1 MMKPALVVLI
11 VLTGAVARLCAQQPA
26 MENAKVE
33 TRAFAGS
40 LSTQLAQFG
49 AGPFWAGYTEPSIP
63 GQNGDMCC
71 ADNGCRG
78 YSNGAPVR
86 LEGQTSLV
94 VLARMAGGQL
104 DRLRVVSPDCKLDGG
119 GLPFYWITGVPAD
132 ASVAWLKSQTVG
144 NHVDQAIFAIALHV
158 GVAAD
163 RALDDFSAPG
173 QPEKVREKTA
183 FWLGVSRGAK
193 GVETLKRMLASDPDE
208 KVREQVIFGLSQS
221 KDPAGMNA
229 VIDSARSDKD
239 PRVRKQALFW
249 LAQKAGDKQAA
260 EVISN
265 AALNDPDRAVKES
278 AVFALQQLPPDR
290 GIPLLIN
297 LAKNNSDPGVRKK
310 AMFWLG
316 QSNDPRALEFIANV
330 LKGR

>member
-1 MMKPALVVLI
+1 MIKPALMVLI
-11 VLTGAVARLCAQQPA
+11 AAAARLCAQQPA
-26 MENAKVE
+26 IENAKLD
-33 TRAFAGS
+33 TRAFSGS

-49 AGPFWAGYTEPSIP
+49 AGTFWAGYAEPSIP

-71 ADNGCRG
+71 SDNGCRG
-78 YSNGAPVR
+78 YANGAPVR

-94 VLARMAGGQL
+94 VLVRMEAGQL

-119 GLPFYWITGVPAD
+119 GLPFHWITGVPAD
-132 ASVAWLKSQTVG
+132 ASVAWLKSQTAG
-144 NHVDQAIFAIALHV
+144 NHADQAIFAIALHA
-158 GVAAD
+158 GAAAD
-163 RALDDFSAPG
+163 RVLDDFSAPG
-173 QPEKVREKTA
+173 QPEKAREKTA

-193 GVETLKRMLASDPDE
+193 GVEVLKRMLASDPDE

-221 KDPAGMNA
+221 KDPAGMKA
-229 VIDSARSDKD
+229 VIDAARTDKD
-239 PRVRKQALFW
+239 PRVRQRALFW

-265 AALNDPDRAVKES
+265 AALNDSDRAVKES

-297 LAKNNSDPGVRKK
+297 LAKTNSDPAIRKK
-310 AMFWLG
+310 VMFWLG
-316 QSNDPRALEFIANV
+316 QSNDPRALEFISQV
-330 LKGR
+330 LKGQ

>member
-1 MMKPALVVLI
+1 MMKPALMVLI
-11 VLTGAVARLCAQQPA
+11 AAAARLCAQQPA
-26 MENAKVE
+26 IENAKLD

-49 AGPFWAGYTEPSIP
+49 PGPFWAGYAEPSIP
-63 GQNGDMCC
+63 GQNGDACC

-78 YSNGAPVR
+78 YANGAPVR

-94 VLARMAGGQL
+94 VLARMEGGQL

-132 ASVAWLKSQTVG
+132 ASVAWLKSQTAG
-144 NHVDQAIFAIALHV
+144 NRSDQAIFAIAFHA
-158 GVAAD
+158 GAAAD

-193 GVETLKRMLASDPDE
+193 GVEVLKRMLASDPDD

-221 KDPAGMNA
+221 KDPAGIQT
-229 VIDSARSDKD
+229 VIEAARTDKS

-265 AALNDPDRAVKES
+265 AALSDPDRTVKES
-278 AVFALQQLPPDR
+278 AVFALQQMPADR
-290 GIPLLIN
+290 GIPLLIS
-297 LAKNNSDPGVRKK
+297 LAKTNSDPGVRKK

-316 QSNDPRALEFIANV
+316 QSNDPRALEFIAQI
-330 LKGR
+330 LKEH